1 MITNPDLSVNT
12 KEKFMIKKRYVH
24 FVTLLILFS
33 FTTVLVNAGDKSDE
47 NKKQLSKTNTNDFN
61 QYIAIN
67 QIFMWV
73 SNNGMGS
80 HDPQTD
86 GSGFY
91 WPGGENATISA
102 IYEDGLIW
110 GAKVGREIRVNGSVY
125 RHGLQAGKILAN
137 GEADNP
143 NLTQY
148 RVYKIRK
155 GWEALPPGP
164 RRDAYEKDYNEW
176 PIADGAPFVLDENGN
191 KIPEFVG
198 DEVLWCVSNDMDNTR
213 STYTY
218 GTAPMGLEQQMTVFG
233 FNRTGDLGDMVF
245 KKYTVI
251 NKGNLTLREVYLAY
265 WSDTDLGDAGDDY
278 TGCDTILK
286 LGYTYNGDNNDEKYY
301 GLNPPSVGYVF
312 FQGPMVEGEAT
323 DSAKFLSKWRHGYKN
338 LPMTGFTFYIN
349 NNTSPYQDP
358 DQGVAAGSVQFYN
371 YMTGKDKRG
380 NQFIDPNTG
389 LTTNIIL
396 AGDPVAGTGWYE
408 GPVGWPGGS
417 SQPDDRRHLM
427 SSGPFTMAPGD
438 TQEVVVGLV
447 IARGTSN
454 LNSITELKKKTK
466 TAQIAYDN
474 DFSLTPSPDPPK
486 VKTFSDDKKITLLWE
501 PNSESYNAIDK
512 LILGK
517 GKADTTYNFEGYRI
531 WQFSDIAGADQTLL
545 GIVDLKN
552 DVTKITQSGEINGVK
567 VEQTVF
573 DLPNSGLK
581 RYFTTV
587 TDRIK
592 NISLINGSPYYFAVT
607 AFGYSGDSDPRYL
620 ESPPQIIEVRP
631 AAQPI
636 DVTFD
641 YANGEF
647 IPAKQSVGSTDADVN
662 LFVVNPLD
670 LNGNSYKVTFDSDSI
685 VIKNWDNSKDSLVT
699 LVFNLINTSKT
710 PADTL
715 LKHSPE
721 LGKDSITNKLVTDGF
736 SVVVRNTG
744 LDSIIAAKSMK
755 YRVKSVLETKGP
767 GGKVLATPI
776 DVFNGKTNS
785 TKKWT
790 IYPRSSLARLNWQA
804 LQKDEG
810 MGYENYEI
818 RFSDSSAYFLAG
830 RQGGLSENT
839 VMMRTDSLCQTE
851 KLPFEVWS
859 LGRYDN
865 PADAKRLFL
874 KVMDKNPGAQDSA
887 KAIPDRKW
895 TQLAGGEWE
904 QVYAFESATL
914 DYANLPAKE
923 AVASKILDHKIGG
936 ISFSGDLPEAGTVI
950 KISGYKP
957 IIVGDEFSV
966 TAPAANTHNI
976 AAAKANIEK
985 ISVFPNPYF
994 GSHALEE
1001 SKYNRFVRFIGLP
1014 KQATITIVS
1023 LSGVLIKRYQKS
1035 GDSQFLD
1042 WDLKN
1047 MDQLPIA
1054 SGMYIAYVEIPGA
1067 GTKVL
1072 KIAIIQETQY
1082 LDRI

>member
-1 MITNPDLSVNT
+1 MIN
-12 KEKFMIKKRYVH
+12 KKYVH
-24 FVTLLILFS
+24 FLTFIILFTLIS
-33 FTTVLVNAGDKSDE
+33 FAMQAGEKSNDG
-47 NKKQLSKTNTNDFN
+47 KKQLNKTNTNDN
-61 QYIAIN
+61 NKYIAIN

-80 HDPQTD
+80 NDPRTD

-91 WPGGENATISA
+91 WPGGENAKIPA

-110 GAKVGREIRVNGSVY
+110 GAKVGRETRVNGSVY

-143 NLTQY
+143 NLDKY
-148 RVYKIRK
+148 RIYKIRK
-155 GWEALPPGP
+155 GWEGLPPGP
-164 RRDAYEKDYNEW
+164 IRDAYEKDYNEW
-176 PIADGAPFVLDENGN
+176 PFEDGAPFDLDQNGN
-191 KIPEFVG
+191 KIPHFIG
-198 DEVLWCVSNDMDNTR
+198 DEVLWCVSNDLDNAR
-213 STYTY
+213 STFTY

-245 KKYTVI
+245 KKYTII
-251 NKGNLTLREVYLAY
+251 NKGTLTLRDMYLCY
-265 WSDTDLGDAGDDY
+265 WSDTDLGNATDDY

-286 LGYTYNGDNNDEKYY
+286 LGYTYNGDNNDEGQY
-301 GLNPPSVGYVF
+301 GEAPPAVGYVF
-312 FQGPMVEGEAT
+312 FQGPMVESAST
-323 DSAKFLSKWRHGYKN
+323 DSAKFLAQWRHGYKN
-338 LPMTGFTFYIN
+338 LPMTGFSFYIN
-349 NNTSPYQDP
+349 TPGTKYRDP
-358 DQGVAAGSVQFYN
+358 DQGTAAGSIQFYN
-371 YMTGKDKRG
+371 YMTGKNYYG
-380 NQFIDPNTG
+380 EQFIDPWTN
-389 LTTNIIL
+389 LPTNIIL
-396 AGDPVAGTGWYE
+396 YGDPNIPGSGWYE
-408 GPVGWPGGS
+408 GTVGWPGGS
-417 SQPDDRRHLM
+417 SLPEDRRHLM
-427 SSGPFTMAPGD
+427 SSGPFNMAPGD
-438 TQEVVVGLV
+438 TQEVVVGIV

-474 DFSLTPSPDPPK
+474 DFNLTPAPDPPK
-486 VKTFSDDKKITLLWE
+486 VHAFAADKQITLFWE
-501 PNSESYNAIDK
+501 PNSESYDAIDK
-512 LILGK
+512 LILNK
-517 GKADTTYNFEGYRI
+517 GKTDTTYNFEGYRI
-531 WQFSDIAGADQTLL
+531 WQFSDIAGSNPKLID
-545 GIVDLKN
+545 IVDIKN
-552 DVTKITQSGEINGVK
+552 KVTKITQSGEVNGVK
-567 VEQTVF
+567 VEFTVF
-573 DLPNSGLK
+573 DLPNAGLK
-581 RYFTTV
+581 RYFTTG
-587 TDRIK
+587 TDKIK
-592 NISLINGSPYYFAVT
+592 NTTLINGNPYYFAVT
-607 AFGYSGDSDPRYL
+607 AFGYSGESDPKYL
-620 ESPPQIIEVRP
+620 ENPPVIIEVRP